1 MKKQHSLTGT
11 SGGQSRMRTYDRRR
25 PAPRRRPTHRR
36 HPDRSVFEYIQV
48 AANLS
53 SSHHDLTRRELGKG
67 P

>member
-48 AANLS
+48 AAM
-53 SSHHDLTRRELGKG
+53 
-67 P
+67 